1 MSFPVNYEAVMKET
15 ANLAMNKQEPGYVR
29 VRALVALV
37 RELSPLNE
45 RHLEVKRELN
55 IDEAQT
61 VVVIDR
67 GAEARAYMS
76 GVHAGLAQ
84 AANARADGLEA
95 ALEAAEA
102 DLQAAEEEEANE
114 EDDDPL

>member
-15 ANLAMNKQEPGYVR
+15 ANLAMDKAEPGYVR

-55 IDEAQT
+55 IDEAQ
-61 VVVIDR
+61 VIVKIDR
-67 GAEARAYMS
+67 GAEARAYMD
-76 GVHAGLAQ
+76 GVQDGLAR
-84 AANARADGLEA
+84 AA
-95 ALEAAEA
+95 EAAELEA
-102 DLQAAEEEEANE
+102 ELQAEDDEPTE

>member
-1 MSFPVNYEAVMKET
+1 MSFPVNYESMMKET
-15 ANLAMNKQEPGYVR
+15 ANLAMDKSEPGYVR

-55 IDEAQT
+55 IDEAQVIVT
-61 VVVIDR
+61 IDR
-67 GAEARAYMS
+67 EAESLAYMQ
-76 GVHAGLAQ
+76 GVRDGIASVEAQ
-84 AANARADGLEA
+84 IQ
-95 ALEAAEA
+95 AE
-102 DLQAAEEEEANE
+102 DDEEPTE

>member
-1 MSFPVNYEAVMKET
+1 MDKS
-15 ANLAMNKQEPGYVR
+15 EPGYVR

-61 VVVIDR
+61 IVVIDEA
-67 GAEARAYMS
+67 AESRAYMQ
-76 GVHAGLAQ
+76 GVQAGLAR
-84 AANARADGLEA
+84 AANARADELEA
-95 ALEAAEA
+95 AIEAAEA
-102 DLQAAEEEEANE
+102 DLQAAEADLQAAEADLQAAEDEEPTE

>member
-1 MSFPVNYEAVMKET
+1 MTQT
-15 ANLAMNKQEPGYVR
+15 ANLAMDKSEPGYVR

-55 IDEAQT
+55 IEETQ
-61 VVVIDR
+61 VQVIIDV
-67 GAEARAYMS
+67 GAESRAYMK
-76 GVHAGLAQ
+76 GVRDGLAQ
-84 AANARADGLEA
+84 AAQEA
-95 ALEAAEA
+95 E
-102 DLQAAEEEEANE
+102 LQAEEELAE

>member
-15 ANLAMNKQEPGYVR
+15 ANLAMDKAEPGYVR

-55 IDEAQT
+55 IDEAQVIVT
-61 VVVIDR
+61 IDR
-67 GAEARAYMS
+67 EAESRAYMQ
-76 GVHAGLAQ
+76 GVQDGM
-84 AANARADGLEA
+84 ARAEQLAEFEA
-95 ALEAAEA
+95 EIQAE
-102 DLQAAEEEEANE
+102 DDEETTE

>member
-1 MSFPVNYEAVMKET
+1 MSFPVNYESVMNQT
-15 ANLAMNKQEPGYVR
+15 ANLAMDQSEPGYVR

-55 IDEAQT
+55 IDEAQVQ
-61 VVVIDR
+61 VVTDV
-67 GAEARAYMS
+67 GAESRAYMK
-76 GVHAGLAQ
+76 GVQDGLAQ
-84 AANARADGLEA
+84 AALEA
-95 ALEAAEA
+95 EI
-102 DLQAAEEEEANE
+102 QAEEELAE

>member
-1 MSFPVNYEAVMKET
+1 MSFPINYETVMTET
-15 ANLAMNKQEPGYVR
+15 ANLAMAKEEPGYVR

-55 IDEAQT
+55 IDEAR
-61 VVVIDR
+61 VVVMIDEE
-67 GAEARAYMS
+67 AEALAYMK
-76 GVHAGLAQ
+76 GIRDAQ
-84 AANARADGLEA
+84 ADYAQCDCPCTCGDE
-95 ALEAAEA
+95 
-102 DLQAAEEEEANE
+102 AAEEEQPAD

>member
-1 MSFPVNYEAVMKET
+1 MSFPVNYETVMKET
-15 ANLAMNKQEPGYVR
+15 ANLAMDKSEPGYVR

-55 IDEAQT
+55 IDEARII
-61 VVVIDR
+61 VRIDHE
-67 GAEARAYMS
+67 AESRAYMS
-76 GVHAGLAQ
+76 GVHAGLAR
-84 AANARADGLEA
+84 AANARADELEA

-102 DLQAAEEEEANE
+102 DLQAAEDEETTE

>member
-15 ANLAMNKQEPGYVR
+15 ANLAMDKAEPGYVR

-61 VVVIDR
+61 IVTIDR
-67 GAEARAYMS
+67 EAESRAYMQ
-76 GVHAGLAQ
+76 GVQDGM
-84 AANARADGLEA
+84 ARAEQLAEFEA
-95 ALEAAEA
+95 E
-102 DLQAAEEEEANE
+102 LQAEDDEPTE

>member
-1 MSFPVNYEAVMKET
+1 MSFPMNYEAVMKET
-15 ANLAMNKQEPGYVR
+15 ANLALDKAEPGYVR

-61 VVVIDR
+61 IVAIDR
-67 GAEARAYMS
+67 GAEARAYMA
-76 GVHAGLAQ
+76 GVQDGLAR
-84 AANARADGLEA
+84 AA
-95 ALEAAEA
+95 EAAELEA
-102 DLQAAEEEEANE
+102 EIQAEEEEAGE

>member
-1 MSFPVNYEAVMKET
+1 MSFSVNYETVMNQT
-15 ANLAMNKQEPGYVR
+15 AKVAMDQGEPGYVR

-55 IDEAQT
+55 IEETQ
-61 VVVIDR
+61 VQVIIDV
-67 GAEARAYMS
+67 GAESRAYMK
-76 GVHAGLAQ
+76 GVRDGLAQ
-84 AANARADGLEA
+84 AAQEA
-95 ALEAAEA
+95 E
-102 DLQAAEEEEANE
+102 LQAEEEPAE

>member
-1 MSFPVNYEAVMKET
+1 MSFPVNYETVMKET
-15 ANLAMNKQEPGYVR
+15 ANLAMDKAEPGYVR

-55 IDEAQT
+55 IDEAQVIVT
-61 VVVIDR
+61 IDR
-67 GAEARAYMS
+67 EAESLAYMQ
-76 GVHAGLAQ
+76 GVRDGIASVEAQ
-84 AANARADGLEA
+84 
-95 ALEAAEA
+95 
-102 DLQAAEEEEANE
+102 LQDEDEETTE

>member
-1 MSFPVNYEAVMKET
+1 MSFSVNYETVMNQT
-15 ANLAMNKQEPGYVR
+15 ANLAMDQGEPGYVR

-55 IDEAQT
+55 IEEAQ
-61 VVVIDR
+61 VIVQIDR
-67 GAEARAYMS
+67 DAEARAFM
-76 GVHAGLAQ
+76 AGLEEGL
-84 AANARADGLEA
+84 ARAA
-95 ALEAAEA
+95 EAAEE
-102 DLQAAEEEEANE
+102 DEIQAEEELAE